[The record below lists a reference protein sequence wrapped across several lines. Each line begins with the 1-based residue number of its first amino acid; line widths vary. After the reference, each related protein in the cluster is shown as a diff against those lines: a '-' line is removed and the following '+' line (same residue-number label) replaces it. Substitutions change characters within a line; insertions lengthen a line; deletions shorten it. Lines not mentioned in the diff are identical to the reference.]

1 MMIST
6 VLFFFI
12 YKAVE
17 EEEADQKGS
26 GDEILECF
34 TQLEARQR

>member
-1 MMIST
+1 MMMST
-6 VLFFFI
+6 VLFFI

-34 TQLEARQR
+34 MQLEARQR